1 LFVALSSSSY
11 QYHLIKF
18 ILLAHIQRFMMIL
31 QLESL
36 PNELFLHGIF
46 PYLSL
51 IDLNYA
57 FVMLNQRF
65 NRLVSSFL
73 TEMVHNIHLTRD
85 ITWHE
90 MTFIID
96 YVLPYLDNNHQ
107 LKSLESC
114 HADIFLK
121 FLNNVDQINTHH
133 LKKIVVTP
141 FIDIH
146 FDQIIK
152 FLSECSQLNEIKLN
166 VMTNLDKSW
175 ANGRKWTRWFEIM
188 IKNNRQNTLKTLEIC
203 VWCIN
208 TNDAINFDS
217 RIWNRD
223 GIYRDNL
230 TWKVQLKPDQGL
242 NWRQSRQ
249 SVEFSRSDQD
259 YLTLVYKKQNSSCV
273 LS

>member
-1 LFVALSSSSY
+1 
-11 QYHLIKF
+11 
-18 ILLAHIQRFMMIL
+18 MIF

-36 PNELFLHGIF
+36 PNELFIHGIF

-57 FVMLNQRF
+57 FLMLNQRF

-73 TEMVHNIHLTRD
+73 AETRHHLHLKSD

-90 MTFIID
+90 MTFVID
-96 YVLPYLDNNHQ
+96 YVLPHLADNHQ
-107 LKSLESC
+107 LKSLELR
-114 HADIFLK
+114 HADLFLK
-121 FLNNVDQINTHH
+121 FLNNVDQINTDYIS
-133 LKKIVVTP
+133 KIIVTP

-146 FDQIIK
+146 FDPMIK

-166 VMTNLDKSW
+166 VMTNLDPGW
-175 ANGRKWTRWFEIM
+175 ANGRRWTRWFETM
-188 IKNNRQNTLKTLEIC
+188 LKNNRQSILKTIDMC

-208 TNDAINFDS
+208 TNDAINFDP
-217 RIWNRD
+217 RLWNRE
-223 GIYRDNL
+223 GVYRDNRS
-230 TWKVQLKPDQGL
+230 WKVQLKPDQGL
-242 NWRQSRQ
+242 SWRQSRR

-259 YLTLVYKKQNSSCV
+259 YSTLFYNKENSTCM